1 MKIIL
6 LLLMVV
12 GLYANPPKTLSADII
27 EVKIDGYSFT
37 VPLFV
42 MCIEKTKWLVKGY
55 SDTSPVQIMER
66 IKDEFSGGIYMVPK
80 ECK

>member
-1 MKIIL
+1 MKIVL

-27 EVKIDGYSFT
+27 NVKIDGYSFT

-55 SDTSPVQIMER
+55 SDTSPVQMMEKSHDELSGDTIML
-66 IKDEFSGGIYMVPK
+66 PK
-80 ECK
+80 ECN